1 MGFHLVRNIHF
12 RKRLQRI
19 RSDHW
24 LTVIRRILWWGGL
37 LLQIGCT
44 IVACR
49 TDTAPTAPSTTPW
62 RAIGITILIG
72 WALWL
77 LCPILQL
84 IETTVTPPPHT
95 DDRDHATVIICVIT
109 TILIALTSSCLFFIA
124 TITPLPE

>member
-19 RSDHW
+19 RLDQW
-24 LTVIRRILWWGGL
+24 FMGIRRMLWWGGS

-49 TDTAPTAPSTTPW
+49 TDTDPTTPSTTPW

-109 TILIALTSSCLFFIA
+109 TILIALTSSYL
-124 TITPLPE
+124 

>member
-1 MGFHLVRNIHF
+1 MGIHLMFNKHL
-12 RKRLQRI
+12 RKKLRQVGP
-19 RSDHW
+19 DQW
-24 LTVIRRILWWGGL
+24 FTVIRRMLWWGGL
-37 LLQIGCT
+37 LLQIGCM
-44 IVACR
+44 IVAGR
-49 TDTAPTAPSTTPW
+49 TDTDPTTPSTTPW
-62 RAIGITILIG
+62 RAIGITILVG

-109 TILIALTSSCLFFIA
+109 TMLIALTSSYLFFIA